1 VTLLGVAVVLSQI
14 AFALQPSTNGALP
27 GVSIS
32 LPTDVPSETVRIFY
46 FLTGPFGG
54 SGGFVN
60 PEQNIHAYR
69 IEAAVKGI
77 AASRIKTIL
86 YAPGC
91 EIATFDDSLPGPS
104 TVSEQ
109 FTCRKLPTVSLTG
122 RIVPE
127 NAPRGK
133 KPEVAISYLADWAH
147 QFFGILDGAVTTIQI
162 ATAVPNAEGLFQVQ
176 LPDFGR
182 DPTAS
187 SRPDRVGEFQFWLRE
202 AETGNP
208 IGNLEPSDFKTGLGG
223 LRIQSWY
230 PQGLAFSLRKR

>member
-1 VTLLGVAVVLSQI
+1 VILLGVAAVLSQV
-14 AFALQPSTNGALP
+14 AFAVQPSGENPLP
-27 GVSIS
+27 AVSIS
-32 LPTDVPSETVRIFY
+32 LPLDVLSETVQIHY
-46 FLTGPFGG
+46 FMTGPFGG
-54 SGGFVN
+54 YGGFVKA
-60 PEQNIHAYR
+60 EQNVHAYR

-91 EIATFDDSLPGPS
+91 EIATFDDPLPGPS

-127 NAPRGK
+127 SAPRGQ
-133 KPEVAISYLADWAH
+133 KPEVAISYLARWDHA
-147 QFFGILDGAVTTIQI
+147 FFGIVDGMVTQIWI
-162 ATAVPNAEGLFQVQ
+162 ATAVLDAEGMFQVQ

-182 DPTAS
+182 DPIAS
-187 SRPDRVGEFQFWLRE
+187 SRPDSVGEFQFWLRDVG
-202 AETGNP
+202 TGNTM
-208 IGNLEPSDFKTGLGG
+208 GSLEPSEFKTGLSG

-230 PQGLAFSLRKR
+230 PEGLAFALRKR